1 MKIHIS
7 LVGKETVPVYMGI
20 VEAEPDEVILI
31 HSSNTKTECDRISSV
46 LSPNIKVRC
55 KEFDPVDLNKIFFS
69 LNKLRRNLLDK
80 INEEDKISLNLVGG
94 TKFWSLAFYSVF
106 NSMDNVSIN
115 LVDQQ
120 NCLWN
125 FKTQTSIQLTPLLDI
140 QKIFELNGNPS
151 PKYIPFTNYTEED
164 FSIVNQVEKV
174 RNTNIKDFNDL
185 TIFTKSQKNESDKK
199 ENEITLTSGAK
210 LTWRKPD
217 YAQLTLLKHKSKP
230 IITELQSPHA
240 VAVVM
245 NSHWFELKIAKLL
258 SNIYSKENI
267 YMNCIFR
274 DINNS
279 PLNEVDIIIN
289 TGNKLLFVECKT
301 QITNATDID
310 KFSTVVENYG
320 GKSSKA
326 LFITDATMRESVIRK
341 CEKFNIAHF
350 SLQDT
355 KCNKEQDIIASL
367 QKVLRPFINDINK

>member
-151 PKYIPFTNYTEED
+151 PKYIPFTNYTKED
-164 FSIVNQVEKV
+164 FSVVKQVEKV

-326 LFITDATMRESVIRK
+326 LFITDATMREHVIRK